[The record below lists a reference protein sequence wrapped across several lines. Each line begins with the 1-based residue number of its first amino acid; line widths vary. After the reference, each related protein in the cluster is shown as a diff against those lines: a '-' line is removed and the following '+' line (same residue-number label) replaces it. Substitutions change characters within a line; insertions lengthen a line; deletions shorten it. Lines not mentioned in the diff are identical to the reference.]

1 MNSFALSVANNKTG
15 VSVAVVLRDRFLVV
29 HEAGGWRVYS
39 TCDCLL
45 STHYWPTKRAALEG
59 LFDFLAGVEEKHLRK
74 ANIDARTHT
83 MRCEKSRFS
92 VPNTGGEEL

>member
-1 MNSFALSVANNKTG
+1 
-15 VSVAVVLRDRFLVV
+15 
-29 HEAGGWRVYS
+29 
-39 TCDCLL
+39 
-45 STHYWPTKRAALEG
+45 

-92 VPNTGGEEL
+92 VPNNVLTVSGGREKTNAK